1 MASYNS
7 KAELQGG
14 LEVIESTQ
22 LKYFQTTGNE
32 MIAELYSLK
41 GMLLAQLGIVRKKIN
56 TAS

>member
-22 LKYFQTTGNE
+22 LKYFQTSGNE

-41 GMLLAQLGIVRKKIN
+41 GMLLAQLGIY
-56 TAS
+56 

>member
-56 TAS
+56 TSC